1 MCLRP
6 GCTDPRHTPSA
17 HAPTLDRRAIL
28 VTLVGAAGSLTVG
41 CTPQQL
47 GSLNLVS
54 TDEVNQMGAV
64 TWQRTLKETRVS
76 RDPAANAMVKR
87 VSEKIVAASRSPVET
102 WEYAVLED
110 ETPNAFALPGGKIG
124 VHTGILRLM
133 QNDDQLAT
141 VIGHEVG
148 HVNLGHGQQRVN
160 AQAASQIGLTV
171 LNIAMAAG
179 NVGYANE
186 ISGLLGAGVNYG
198 VILPFSRDH
207 EYEADQV
214 GVTYM
219 ADAGYDPMQAVAF
232 WQAMARASSGGQK
245 PPEWA
250 STHPSDENRIE
261 RIRALATLERN
272 RVRRG

>member
-6 GCTDPRHTPSA
+6 GCTDPLHRAAARRPTP
-17 HAPTLDRRAIL
+17 DRRTVL
-28 VTLVGAAGSLTVG
+28 VTLVGAAGAMTVG
-41 CTPQQL
+41 CTPEQL
-47 GSLNLVS
+47 GGLNLVS
-54 TDEVNQMGAV
+54 PDEVNQMGAV
-64 TWQRTLKETRVS
+64 TWQRTLRSTRVS
-76 RDPAANAMVKR
+76 RDPEANAMVRR
-87 VSEKIVAASRSPVET
+87 VSEKIVAASRSPVER
-102 WEYAVLED
+102 WEYAVFED
-110 ETPNAFALPGGKIG
+110 RTPNAFALPGGKIG

-133 QNDDQLAT
+133 ENDDQLAT

-148 HVNLGHGQQRVN
+148 HVNLQHGQQRVN
-160 AQAASQIGLTV
+160 AQAASQIGLSV
-171 LNIAMAAG
+171 LNIALAAG

-186 ISGLLGAGVNYG
+186 VSGLLGAGVNYG
-198 VILPFSRDH
+198 IILPFSRDH

-232 WQAMARASSGGQK
+232 WQAMARASGGGQK

-261 RIRALATLERN
+261 RIRALASLERN

>member
-1 MCLRP
+1 MCRRP
-6 GCTDPRHTPSA
+6 GCTDLRPHRHP
-17 HAPTLDRRAIL
+17 DRRAIL
-28 VTLVGAAGSLTVG
+28 VTLVGAAGAMTVG
-41 CTPQQL
+41 CSPQQL
-47 GSLNLVS
+47 AGLNLVS
-54 TDEVNQMGAV
+54 DEEVNQMGAT
-64 TWQRTLKETRVS
+64 TWRRTLRENRVS
-76 RDPAANAMVKR
+76 RDGAANATVRR
-87 VSEKIVAASRSPVET
+87 VSERIIAASRSPVAQ
-102 WEYAVLED
+102 WEYAVIED

-124 VHTGILRLM
+124 VHTGILGLM
-133 QNDDQLAT
+133 ENDDQLAT

-148 HVNLGHGQQRVN
+148 HVNLAHGQQRVN

-171 LNIAMAAG
+171 LNIALAAG

-207 EYEADQV
+207 EYEADGV

-219 ADAGYDPMQAVAF
+219 ADAGYDPMQAVTF
-232 WQAMARASSGGQK
+232 WQRMARASTDGQK

-250 STHPSDENRIE
+250 STHPSDDNRIE
-261 RIRALATLERN
+261 RLRALASLERN

>member
-1 MCLRP
+1 MCRRP
-6 GCTDPRHTPSA
+6 GCTDLRPHRHP
-17 HAPTLDRRAIL
+17 HRRAIL
-28 VTLVGAAGSLTVG
+28 VTLVGAAGALTVG
-41 CTPQQL
+41 CSPQQL
-47 GSLNLVS
+47 AGLNLVS
-54 TDEVNQMGAV
+54 DEEVNQMGAT
-64 TWQRTLKETRVS
+64 TWRRTLRQSRVS
-76 RDPAANAMVKR
+76 RDAAANATVRR
-87 VSEKIVAASRSPVET
+87 VCERIIAASGSPVGQ
-102 WEYAVLED
+102 WEYAVIED
-110 ETPNAFALPGGKIG
+110 QTPNAFALPGGKIG

-133 QNDDQLAT
+133 ETDDQLAT

-148 HVNLGHGQQRVN
+148 HVNLAHGQQRVN

-171 LNIAMAAG
+171 LNIALAAG

-219 ADAGYDPMQAVAF
+219 ADAGYDPAQAVTF
-232 WQAMARASSGGQK
+232 WQRMARASSGGQK

-250 STHPSDENRIE
+250 STHPSDDNRIE
-261 RIRALATLERN
+261 RLRALASLERN